1 MASHVGGIPEV
12 VVDGQTGF
20 LVPLGETFAAE
31 FAERVN
37 ELIGNQDK
45 AREMGRAGRERAV
58 NDFAWGAIAEQTSA
72 LYRSLA

>member
-1 MASHVGGIPEV
+1 V
-12 VVDGQTGF
+12 TGY
-20 LVPLGETFAAE
+20 LVPLDLEDPAKFAAD
-31 FAERVN
+31 FAERAN
-37 ELIGNQDK
+37 ALLADPGK